1 MQIKS
6 VSDSRKKVEYNVLLD
21 NGHGMPSCGCH
32 AWTWT
37 LLPCKHIFAVING
50 RFPGVTWKNIPLSY
64 SNSPFFTLDFDVVSI
79 PVSGF
84 VSNEDDLCDEE
95 DVEDDITDKNVV
107 LSGANLPTCKKTPR
121 SKLKILAIKCR
132 ESLSIIQNATYLCK
146 EESTLEH
153 LSVLLNEASS
163 YMNNMLHKEEGLIP
177 EPPKKRKV
185 VEEPKSAKKPK
196 LGTKSEKCLKLR
208 KRKANRS
215 IRYGKTTS
223 KTIKLEDLK
232 KDQEELEDTIII
244 DGHSTVPQSILECI
258 GGFFS
263 SKNKETNSPV
273 RLST

>member
-50 RFPGVTWKNIPLSY
+50 RFPGVTWKNIPWSY

-79 PVSGF
+79 PVFGF

-95 DVEDDITDKNVV
+95 DVEDDITDKNVE
-107 LSGANLPTCKKTPR
+107 LSDANLPTCKKTPR

-132 ESLSIIQNATYLCK
+132 ESLSIIQNATYLCQ

-232 KDQEELEDTIII
+232 KRSRGAR
-244 DGHSTVPQSILECI
+244 GHY
-258 GGFFS
+258 
-263 SKNKETNSPV
+263 NN
-273 RLST
+273 

>member
-1 MQIKS
+1 MQI
-6 VSDSRKKVEYNVLLD
+6 YQL
-21 NGHGMPSCGCH
+21 
-32 AWTWT
+32 A
-37 LLPCKHIFAVING
+37 
-50 RFPGVTWKNIPLSY
+50 
-64 SNSPFFTLDFDVVSI
+64 
-79 PVSGF
+79 
-84 VSNEDDLCDEE
+84 
-95 DVEDDITDKNVV
+95 
-107 LSGANLPTCKKTPR
+107 KKTPR

-132 ESLSIIQNATYLCK
+132 ESLSIIQNATYLCQ

-185 VEEPKSAKKPK
+185 VEEPK

-258 GGFFS
+258 GGTVFFFQ
-263 SKNKETNSPV
+263 K
-273 RLST
+273 

>member
-1 MQIKS
+1 MQI
-6 VSDSRKKVEYNVLLD
+6 YQL
-21 NGHGMPSCGCH
+21 
-32 AWTWT
+32 A
-37 LLPCKHIFAVING
+37 
-50 RFPGVTWKNIPLSY
+50 
-64 SNSPFFTLDFDVVSI
+64 
-79 PVSGF
+79 
-84 VSNEDDLCDEE
+84 
-95 DVEDDITDKNVV
+95 
-107 LSGANLPTCKKTPR
+107 KKTPR

-132 ESLSIIQNATYLCK
+132 ESLSIIQNATYLCQ

-163 YMNNMLHKEEGLIP
+163 YVNNMLHKEEGLIP

-258 GGFFS
+258 GGIFLP
-263 SKNKETNSPV
+263 KIKKPIHQ
-273 RLST
+273 

>member
-50 RFPGVTWKNIPLSY
+50 RFPGVTWKNIPWSY

-132 ESLSIIQNATYLCK
+132 ESLSIIQNATYLCQ

-232 KDQEELEDTIII
+232 KDQEELEDTI
-244 DGHSTVPQSILECI
+244 
-258 GGFFS
+258 
-263 SKNKETNSPV
+263 
-273 RLST
+273 